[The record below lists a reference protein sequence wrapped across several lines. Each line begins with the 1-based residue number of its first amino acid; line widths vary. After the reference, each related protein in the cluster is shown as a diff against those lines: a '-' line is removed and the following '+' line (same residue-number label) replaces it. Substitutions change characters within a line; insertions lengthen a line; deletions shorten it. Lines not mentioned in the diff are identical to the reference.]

1 MESPRLSV
9 WSDILIRDLASNPL
23 WYKLR
28 EEMESENL
36 FHGCYFMLSTEK
48 MI

>member
-1 MESPRLSV
+1 M
-9 WSDILIRDLASNPL
+9 WSDILIWDLASNPL
-23 WYKLR
+23 WNKLR
-28 EEMESENL
+28 EGMESENL